1 MVFGVSRTMDMRRL
15 QIPISCF
22 VGLLVL
28 VSWSLGTLEAKTF
41 THKEGGLRVF
51 LPDFWG
57 VEEKGGVIVTSPRDG
72 SLLLLFGIVPQNSLQ
87 QALKE
92 LDKHLLKFVKSPR
105 IEGKP
110 VQVVMNEMCGFS
122 VGASGE
128 MEGKRVEISVMLLDT
143 NAPTIF
149 LVLGLGEKGKFE
161 KHVPVVKQILGT
173 LQGTLNPSCQRK
185 SAPKLPPG

>member
-41 THKEGGLRVF
+41 THKEGGVGVF

-110 VQVVMNEMCGFS
+110 VQVVMNEMFGF
-122 VGASGE
+122 
-128 MEGKRVEISVMLLDT
+128 
-143 NAPTIF
+143 
-149 LVLGLGEKGKFE
+149 
-161 KHVPVVKQILGT
+161 
-173 LQGTLNPSCQRK
+173 
-185 SAPKLPPG
+185 